1 MCPFKALN
9 AIKSAEDLK
18 KDSRYRRSGIQQSLI
33 QLCWFAPLGCNILSQ
48 VYGGSCLSERKT
60 KSASLSLLLSILTTD
75 KTHLL
80 QGIEIEGPVL
90 FWQFFQ
96 ESHQSDWLLCR
107 TKRPFLYWIQHGLL
121 KIDKI
126 QILKPL
132 IYREVDI
139 ISVLWWKVSKHH
151 RIEWPGH
158 FLNTCRF
165 QR

>member
-18 KDSRYRRSGIQQSLI
+18 KDSSSGRSANPTSLI
-33 QLCWFAPLGCNILSQ
+33 QMCWFAPLGCNILSQ
-48 VYGGSCLSERKT
+48 DYGGSCLSERKT
-60 KSASLSLLLSILTTD
+60 KSASFSLLLFILTTD

-80 QGIEIEGPVL
+80 RGIEIEGPVL

-96 ESHQSDWLLCR
+96 ESHQSDEVLCR
-107 TKRPFLYWIQHGLL
+107 TKRPFLYWIQHSLL

-132 IYREVDI
+132 IYREVKI

-151 RIEWPGH
+151 IQQNERSAWL
-158 FLNTCRF
+158 FS
-165 QR
+165 